1 MNHVEQ
7 VVAVVLV
14 PLAKACDRTE
24 RIGTPSKVFQGS
36 SPEDWGWGSKEK
48 RVNSDQIFC
57 N

>member
-14 PLAKACDRTE
+14 PLAKACDRME

-48 RVNSDQIFC
+48 RVTSDQIFC